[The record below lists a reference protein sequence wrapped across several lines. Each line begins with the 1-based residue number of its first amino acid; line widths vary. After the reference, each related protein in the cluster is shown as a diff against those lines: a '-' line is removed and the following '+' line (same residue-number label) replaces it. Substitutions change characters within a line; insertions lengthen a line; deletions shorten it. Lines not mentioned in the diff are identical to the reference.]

1 MLVVADTGP
10 LRYLIEVET
19 IDVLP
24 RLYGQVLTTP
34 QVIGELGLPHFPD
47 LVRAWANR
55 PPTWLRVTAPAAIQ
69 FVDRLHEGEA
79 SALSLACECSAGLVL
94 IDDRDGDVVA
104 RDNGL
109 ETLGTLGVLREAGAR
124 EYLDFDVAIQA
135 LGRTRFRCTPQIID
149 VARRQCAA
157 LRNDLRAKGI
167 RTESKEP

>member
-10 LRYLIEVET
+10 LRYLIEVEA

-24 RLYGQVLTTP
+24 RLYGQVLTTL
-34 QVIGELGLPHFPD
+34 QVMGELGLPYFPD
-47 LVRAWANR
+47 PVRAWANR
-55 PPTWLRVTAPAAIQ
+55 PPTWLRITAPTAIQ

-94 IDDRDGDVVA
+94 IDDRDGNAVA

-124 EYLDFDVAIQA
+124 GYLDFDAAIRA
-135 LGRTRFRCTPQIID
+135 LGRTRFRCTPQLIEI
-149 VARRQCAA
+149 ARRQCEA

-167 RTESKEP
+167 GTESTEP